1 MAEREER
8 EREEREREEREYQAE
23 HEREEREEREEQERE
38 DQEEQEYRYI
48 ENLVKDGRINKFIS
62 ELESGSL
69 TSFTSDDT
77 DDIMKFV
84 YLAISHDSIQLMEYL
99 IKNVDL
105 EGINYLDYIGSM
117 VFIKYFIATGELI
130 LKPSL
135 LQSIYMHGDE
145 ETFLLIDLLINE
157 FNEMEMQI
165 PINKLLIYSSSSM
178 RRILIERYGADVNYR
193 WVGRSYDRPI
203 IFNPLGDLV
212 YLLSKGADFN
222 IVDTKGNTPLL
233 RFAILLADEEVEE
246 AEEEELNKEVIN
258 ELLYDMKILID
269 KGADPSV
276 VNKKGQSLMSLLP
289 RKYRRIFFP
298 SYNPFKAGSKKI
310 MNLLKTQT
318 LFKWQNLCSQLGN
331 NNISELRE
339 IAKLHEIKIKGHTK
353 REICKELSMKTEKL
367 LKTNTGM
374 CENQSS
380 ILGDEVS
387 DILGPLLFKFKE
399 NGRFYCFNIIE
410 LYQLIKS
417 GDTRNPFTRNQ
428 LPVEKIKSQY
438 KYLQQILNSN
448 ALELVDTIDQIR
460 NSPIFNKQQL
470 QLHNLTGILS
480 KLNYPRDSSIVY
492 EELND
497 SEIRKKYVGKLK
509 EAGINIRSN
518 ISLDNL
524 IIELTALANDPNTHT
539 SLSYAF
545 N

>member
-1 MAEREER
+1 M
-8 EREEREREEREYQAE
+8 EYQE
-23 HEREEREEREEQERE
+23 EEQEQE
-38 DQEEQEYRYI
+38 EEEQEQEEEDVDRYI
-48 ENLVKDGRINKFIS
+48 EDLVKDGRINKLIS

-69 TSFTSDDT
+69 TSYTSDD
-77 DDIMKFV
+77 V
-84 YLAISHDSIQLMEYL
+84 YNRTTLVYFATRHNSIQLMDYL

-105 EGINYLDYIGSM
+105 EDVNVLGHIGSM
-117 VFIKYFIATGELI
+117 VFIKYFIANGKLI
-130 LKPSL
+130 LKPSI
-135 LQSIYMHGDE
+135 LQLNYMYEDE
-145 ETFLLIDLLINE
+145 DTILLIDLLINE

-165 PINKLLIYSSSSM
+165 PINKLLMNSSSSL
-178 RRILIERYGADVNYR
+178 RRILIEQYGADVNYR
-193 WVGRSYDRPI
+193 SYYPLRDYNRTI
-203 IFNPLGDLV
+203 IFLPDSDLV

-222 IVDTKGNTPLL
+222 IVDTEGNTPLL
-233 RFAILLADEEVEE
+233 YFAISLVLYWGEEDEDDHKEE
-246 AEEEELNKEVIN
+246 IDEKIN
-258 ELLYDMKILID
+258 NMKILID

-276 VNKKGQSLMSLLP
+276 VNKKGQSLMSVLP
-289 RKYRRIFFP
+289 RKYRRIVP
-298 SYNPFKAGSKKI
+298 SYNPFKEGSKKI

-339 IAKLHEIKIKGHTK
+339 IAKLHKIKIKGHTK

-399 NGRFYCFNIIE
+399 NGRSYCFNIIE
-410 LYQLIKS
+410 LYQLIIS

-448 ALELVDTIDQIR
+448 ALELVDTIEEIR

-509 EAGINIRSN
+509 EGGINIRSN

-524 IIELTALANDPNTHT
+524 IIQLTALANDPNTHP